1 MKSYFRVPN
10 IIPSLSII
18 PSAGGE
24 PRELCR
30 FEDGIDIE
38 AGAPFTWT
46 PDGKY
51 ILYTMKSK
59 KKENE
64 KWDLYRI
71 SAEGGNPQKIWYSE
85 NEAYLFS
92 IHPDGNQIAFSIRE
106 RTTEIRAIQ
115 NLGTEISKVFEK
127 NE

>member
-38 AGAPFTWT
+38 AGALFTST

-51 ILYTMKSK
+51 ILYSMKSP
-59 KKENE
+59 KKEIK
-64 KWDLYRI
+64 KWDLDRI
-71 SAEGGNPQKIWYSE
+71 PAKGGEPEKLGMEMSGFITN
-85 NEAYLFS
+85 LS
-92 IHPDGNQIAFSIRE
+92 IHPNGRNIAFSI
-106 RTTEIRAIQ
+106 TE
-115 NLGTEISKVFEK
+115 
-127 NE
+127 